1 METKICTKCKL
12 EKEFSNFYKDKKGK
26 NGLQSKCKLCADV
39 QKTIYRQT
47 HKIERSMYEKN
58 QNLTNPEWR
67 IKKASRS
74 KTYYEN
80 LKLENS
86 EVLLSMRDRSKEF
99 LRNFRK
105 DNPAYFLLKSA
116 KTRAKKQNLA
126 FDLELEDLIIPT
138 YCPILE
144 IELFKGIGKIC
155 NNSPSVDRIIPE
167 LGYIKGNVKVISHLA
182 NIMKSSADIQFLQ
195 IFSKNII
202 NYINN
207 EDIVRPIEKSIEV

>member
-1 METKICTKCKL
+1 MEAKICTKCKL

-26 NGLQSKCKLCADV
+26 NGLQSKCKLCVDT
-39 QKTIYRQT
+39 QKITYRQT
-47 HKIERSMYEKN
+47 HKVERSIYEKN
-58 QNLTNPEWR
+58 QNLINPEWR
-67 IKKASRS
+67 TKRAKRN

-80 LKLENS
+80 LKIENS
-86 EVLLSMRDRSKEF
+86 EVLLNMRNRSKEF
-99 LRNFRK
+99 LRNLRK

-126 FDLELEDLIIPT
+126 FNLELEDLIIPSH
-138 YCPILE
+138 CPILE
-144 IELFKGIGKIC
+144 IELFKGISKTC
-155 NNSPSVDRIIPE
+155 NNSPSLDRIIPE

-182 NIMKSSADIQFLQ
+182 NMMKSSADIQSLRM
-195 IFSKNII
+195 FSKNII